1 MNNISYS
8 VLNTIASGAAD
19 ATLVAG
25 KLVITKDANNSTI
38 TPQINYLSIINGNAV
53 TLQPSLVETVLSQ
66 TFTWTTGG
74 SANTAYG
81 FVFQQT
87 LSNGS
92 IVSGTINYT
101 TGASTSN
108 TDIGSSLKQVFN
120 AHTEFNAT
128 VAYTATNNYITIT
141 ATAGN
146 GAPLFITGNAFGPGG
161 TLAANMAG
169 VAIASNTTA
178 NPTVITSTAH
188 GLVVG
193 SVITIISADETKI
206 VSGTYRVIP
215 TNFTA
220 NAYSLAS
227 LDEETTLAGTS
238 TTTAT
243 VVKRA
248 QYAVGQGADLVAAGI
263 TEATSGA
270 IYKTYTFPYDALTQ
284 RPERANPSQHT
295 LYVKEGATTTTAS
308 YATNFATFDAALVAI
323 LQGVDSGGSDKV
335 KQLADIS

>member
-38 TPQINYLSIINGNAV
+38 TPPINYLSIINGNSV
-53 TLQPSLVETVLSQ
+53 TLKPSLVETVQSQ

-74 SANTAYG
+74 AANTTCA
-81 FVFQQT
+81 FSFQQT
-87 LSNGS
+87 LANGQLVQGL
-92 IVSGTINYT
+92 ITYT

-120 AHTEFNAT
+120 AHTEFNTTA
-128 VAYTATNNYITIT
+128 AYTATNNFITIT

-146 GAPLFITGNAFGPGG
+146 GAPIFITGNAQNGV
-161 TLAANMAG
+161 LAANMTG

-178 NPTVITSTAH
+178 NPTVITSTGH

-193 SVITIISADETKI
+193 SVITITTADQTKL
-206 VSGTYRVIP
+206 VDGTYRVIP

-220 NAYSLAS
+220 NTYSLAS

-243 VVKRA
+243 VVKVA
-248 QYAVGQGADLVAAGI
+248 QYSVGQGADLVAAGI

-270 IYKTYTFPYDALTQ
+270 VYKTYTFPYDALAQ

-295 LYVKEGATTTTAS
+295 LYVKEGTSTTTAS
-308 YATNFATFDAALVAI
+308 YSTNFATFDAALVAI
-323 LQGVDSGGSDKV
+323 LQGVDSGGTDKV